1 MPSQLFKEPIPL
13 EILFDFLSKVCEKE
27 HSYYKFN
34 SDAYKRANLDDT
46 LSLFLEKIKPY
57 YHIAKRKYVD
67 RKQSYSNFVT
77 ILHLIQILTLGVFFM
92 IGFGEILMEILWRME
107 IEILEIECSVD

>member
-46 LSLFLEKIKPY
+46 LSLFLEKINPY

-77 ILHLIQILTLGVFFM
+77 ILRQLCNNQNVGYTSKIFYSKSKY
-92 IGFGEILMEILWRME
+92 EIIYYINPQSQLQTAL
-107 IEILEIECSVD
+107 